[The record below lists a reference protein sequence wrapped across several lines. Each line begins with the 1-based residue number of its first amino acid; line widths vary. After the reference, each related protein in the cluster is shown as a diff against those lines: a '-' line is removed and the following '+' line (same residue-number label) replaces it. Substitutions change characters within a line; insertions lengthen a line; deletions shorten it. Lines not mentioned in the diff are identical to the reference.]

1 MFKTFGSSK
10 ELELIDEKGDQ
21 VKCVLNG
28 DIVLKELKDE
38 TGNQVEMK
46 LV

>member
-1 MFKTFGSSK
+1 LFKTVGSGK
-10 ELELIDEKGDQ
+10 ELEFIDEKGDQ

-38 TGNQVEMK
+38 TGNQVEK
-46 LV
+46 NLV